1 MDAAELFTKCLAQA
15 TLVVKQVRPDHYANP
30 TPDADWTARDLV
42 EHMITELSWLPD
54 LLEGQTIGEV
64 GDKYDADFIDDTV
77 SDLSVVWQNAADRA
91 DAAVLDV
98 DPEEVAHLSYGD
110 VSVENYLEQAASDQ
124 LIHAWDLAEAIGM
137 SVVFD
142 VDVISVVTAYANRNQ
157 SNMAGS
163 GMFGAPLS
171 VDATATAQTKL
182 LALFGRSTRWA
193 ESQ

>member
-42 EHMITELSWLPD
+42 EHMVTELSWLPD

-98 DPEEVAHLSYGD
+98 DPEEVAHLSYRD
-110 VSVENYLEQAASDQ
+110 VSIENYLEQAASDQ

-142 VDVISVVTAYANRNQ
+142 VDVISAVTAYANRNQ

-171 VDATATAQTKL
+171 VDAAETAQTKL
-182 LALFGRSTRWA
+182 LALFGRSARWA

>member
-163 GMFGAPLS
+163 GMFGSPLS
-171 VDATATAQTKL
+171 VDAAVTAQTKL
-182 LALFGRSTRWA
+182 LALFGRSASWA